1 MRHISHSLMKI
12 SFELRS
18 KRSSNFT
25 NHPAKRYSVTRP
37 DAGNENT
44 TTSRE
49 TLLQNIFHVF
59 FSSFLLPLLDSS
71 EQVSSNFHYPGII
84 RFLLLLLSRK
94 DYWKWLLDEERK
106 RERERGKKGNH
117 IPVEG
122 RKRCSANLKHL
133 GESLRFPCEPSSTF
147 SAFLYPNTVRS
158 KRTALRPPY
167 FGNLPDRERKRGG
180 EKERDTRVTK
190 KKFNCSR
197 LGITVLSQAVIRLRV
212 LSLPPPP
219 ASIIRPRSV

>member
-1 MRHISHSLMKI
+1 MKTRRHREKHCCKTFFTYSSHLSYYLCSTRANKFHQTSI
-12 SFELRS
+12 IPELS
-18 KRSSNFT
+18 
-25 NHPAKRYSVTRP
+25 
-37 DAGNENT
+37 
-44 TTSRE
+44 
-49 TLLQNIFHVF
+49 
-59 FSSFLLPLLDSS
+59 DSS
-71 EQVSSNFHYPGII
+71 SSS
-84 RFLLLLLSRK
+84 SRGK
-94 DYWKWLLDEERK
+94 TTESGCSMK
-106 RERERGKKGNH
+106 REREREKGAKKGNH